1 MAKTKTLKSTAA
13 MALKRYNV
21 FKAWLRQE
29 DVAPYVREE
38 RYNTDPWVWH
48 DKDNLY
54 PERLRQLVDN
64 CGPLERCVTMLSE
77 FIAGDGIRFYD
88 KDGNEMEDALAF
100 FQQLVGDS
108 SEEEFLQKTAYDLAH
123 GLGFAWTVRRSATG
137 EIVRLDH
144 LDRFGL
150 RSGMFKDDVIERNGV
165 KVSVKR
171 VMEYWYSHD
180 WQEYCSNASD
190 DRFKPYPIPA
200 FNPEPEGKKHP
211 MEVVFVCQPR
221 PREPYYG
228 RVFWQG
234 AWNAAVNWTKVD
246 EYNRTQIDCG
256 FSPAVLLGLRISG
269 SEKEQDDAIG
279 AVQSVFT
286 GASGNPIMP
295 FPLGPDEKEPFVQ
308 VLERGN
314 HAGEL
319 DNMRSGSADVI
330 YDSFGIPSL
339 LLRDREAGLT
349 SQERAIHMRLQ
360 QMQRTLVASLQ
371 KLPGRTLTQIMNL
384 CGFEVWETKFSP
396 LKIFDIVQSDATK
409 EATTSVDEARA
420 ERGLE
425 AWPDVKYGAMSI
437 AHAKSP
443 PQLQVDPKTGKPMN
457 AKPDEDEDEELEDP
471 EEEPV
476 K

>member
-1 MAKTKTLKSTAA
+1 
-13 MALKRYNV
+13 MALKRYNN
-21 FKAWLRQE
+21 FKAWLRQD
-29 DVAPYVREE
+29 DVAPYVAKELHGI
-38 RYNTDPWVWH
+38 DPWVRH
-48 DKDNLY
+48 DEDNLY

-64 CGPLERCVTMLSE
+64 CGPLERCVTMLGE
-77 FIAGDGIRFYD
+77 FIAGEGVRFYD
-88 KDGNEMEDALAF
+88 KEGNEMEDALEF

-108 SEEEFLQKTAYDLAH
+108 TEEEFLAKTAYDVAH
-123 GLGFAWTVRRSATG
+123 GLGLAWTVRRSATG
-137 EIVRLDH
+137 DIVRLDH
-144 LDRFGL
+144 IDRMGV
-150 RSGMFKDDVIERNGV
+150 RSGEFKTETVDRNGV
-165 KVSVKR
+165 KVQVKR
-171 VMEYWYSHD
+171 VQEYWYSANWTQYTLNQTD
-180 WQEYCSNASD
+180 E
-190 DRFKPYPIPA
+190 RFKPYPIPA
-200 FNPEPEGKKHP
+200 FNPEPEGKKSL
-211 MEVVFVCQPR
+211 MELVFVKQYR

-228 RVFWQG
+228 RIFWQG

-246 EYNRTQIDCG
+246 EYNRTQIECG
-256 FSPAVLLGLRISG
+256 FAPAVLLGLPIEG
-269 SEKEQDDAIG
+269 SEKEQDDAMQAIH
-279 AVQSVFT
+279 QVFT

-295 FPLGPDEKEPFVQ
+295 FPLGPNEKEPFVQ

-319 DNMRSGSADVI
+319 DNLRSGCADVI

-420 ERGLE
+420 ERGAE
-425 AWPDVKYGAMSI
+425 PWPDKAYGAMSI

-443 PQLQVDPKTGKPMN
+443 PQLQVDPKTGEPLKKGKPGEDGEDTDE
-457 AKPDEDEDEELEDP
+457 PEDEKQ
-471 EEEPV
+471 EP
-476 K
+476 